1 MWQRKV
7 QWSLH
12 LCWQRYHP
20 LVECK
25 QIPNRRIAT
34 ETPVMLEELP
44 AIYKN
49 YTLLKK
55 KKSLPEC
62 YEVLVEEVL
71 LAIRYHMIV
80 WLEPHG
86 MNWGLRKFKS
96 LDWPDTAVIIMKTNI
111 PSCRYNQD
119 SRTRLGCRNRWPGPL
134 CCPHCCS
141 TASPSASIYVNTLVP
156 CDRSHWS

>member
-1 MWQRKV
+1 
-7 QWSLH
+7 
-12 LCWQRYHP
+12 
-20 LVECK
+20 
-25 QIPNRRIAT
+25 
-34 ETPVMLEELP
+34 MLEELP

-86 MNWGLRKFKS
+86 MN
-96 LDWPDTAVIIMKTNI
+96 
-111 PSCRYNQD
+111 
-119 SRTRLGCRNRWPGPL
+119 
-134 CCPHCCS
+134 
-141 TASPSASIYVNTLVP
+141 
-156 CDRSHWS
+156 